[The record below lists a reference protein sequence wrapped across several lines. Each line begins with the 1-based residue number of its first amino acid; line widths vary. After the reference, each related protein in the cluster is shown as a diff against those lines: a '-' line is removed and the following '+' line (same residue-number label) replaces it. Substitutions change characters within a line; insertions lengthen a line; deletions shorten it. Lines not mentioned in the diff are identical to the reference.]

1 MRNILDQVGVQRKP
15 FRPKS
20 TLEYFALRLAQKLD
34 DAPLVE
40 HYIVLA
46 DRHGQQA
53 MLDAYQSAHRAAHE
67 AMPLAECFHA
77 ALGYRKEGGVW
88 KQ

>member
-1 MRNILDQVGVQRKP
+1 MNNILDQVGAQRKP

-20 TLEYFALRLAQKLD
+20 TLEYFALRLAQKLGD
-34 DAPLVE
+34 TPLVE
-40 HYIVLA
+40 HYLLLA

-53 MLDAYQSAHRAAHE
+53 TLNAYQWAHRAAHE

-77 ALGYRKEGGVW
+77 ALEYRKEGGVW

>member
-1 MRNILDQVGVQRKP
+1 MNNIFDQVGAHRKS

-20 TLEYFALRLAQKLD
+20 TLEYFALRLAQKLG

-40 HYIVLA
+40 HYLLLA
-46 DRHGQQA
+46 DHHGQQTV
-53 MLDAYQSAHRAAHE
+53 LDAYQRAHGE
-67 AMPLAECFHA
+67 ADESISLPECFHV
-77 ALGYRKEGGVW
+77 ALGYRREGGVW